1 MGMQSGG
8 GERVLCRQ
16 QTAPN
21 LGGSSFAQ
29 FCGLAWPGLGVL
41 LVSCDHHLM
50 VATAG
55 GSTKTLG
62 RRISSSSTVFFG
74 ASSGGRSMLSFQQGG
89 WGFDLVVPEARVWEL
104 PDFLSVRPRTG
115 GTAAVFLQFPG

>member
-1 MGMQSGG
+1 MRGGGEGAVGMQSGG

-29 FCGLAWPGLGVL
+29 FCGLARPGLGVL

-55 GSTKTLG
+55 GSTETPG
-62 RRISSSSTVFFG
+62 RRISSSSTFFLEPLQADAPCCLFSKAVG
-74 ASSGGRSMLSFQQGG
+74 VLTWLSPKHACGSCQT
-89 WGFDLVVPEARVWEL
+89 
-104 PDFLSVRPRTG
+104 S
-115 GTAAVFLQFPG
+115 